1 MPQINRFADVIL
13 PFPLQQLYTYS
24 VPEYLQPSVKIG
36 IRAVVQF
43 GPKKNY
49 TAIIVNLHSNSPK
62 GFDTKEIISLIDDKP
77 VINKFQIDF
86 WKWIAEYYMCSLG
99 EVMKAALPSGLKLE
113 SETFVFFNQTFG
125 NYKNLNDSELSILGL
140 IQKRNNLRLKEISG
154 LKLNKNLHSVIGS
167 LYNKGAIYL
176 EETLKPGFVPK
187 KESYIRLT
195 GKARDEIYLTQ
206 YIDKNK
212 KAKKQQDILYE
223 YIRLSGVFE
232 NSTINE
238 VKKKVVLKNT
248 KANAAVL
255 QSLIKKGILETYS
268 RDESRL
274 ENREISKKE
283 LPVLSILQDSVLK
296 SIESAFHSNHAVL
309 LHGITSSGKTEIY
322 FHLIKEA
329 INEGKQVLYLLPEI
343 AITAQMINRL
353 KAHFGNSVGI
363 YHSKFSDNERVE
375 IWNRLNNESKDEYK
389 VILGVRSSIFL
400 PFTNLGLII
409 VDEEHEIN
417 YKQFDPSPRYQAR
430 DSAALLAR
438 LHNANILFGTAT
450 PSLESYYNAISGKY
464 KLIELNERYQ
474 GIQLPE
480 IQIVNLKAAKKKDRM
495 RSYFSTELLERIN
508 DCLTLSRQIILF
520 QNRRGFSTFL
530 MCAECGW
537 IPHCR
542 NCDVTLTY
550 HKQFNH
556 LVCHYCGYTQN
567 IPSKCLQCETGELQ
581 TFGFGTEKIE
591 EELAIYFPSARISRM
606 DMDSTHAKHSHEK
619 IIYEFENRQIDILVG
634 TQMITKG
641 LDFANV
647 GLVGILN
654 ADLLFNFPDF
664 RAFERS
670 FQLMAQAGGRAGRQN
685 DRGLVIIQ
693 TYSPEH
699 PIIRN
704 IIKNDY
710 IGMCKTQLEER
721 ALFKYPPVYRLI
733 KITVKHYK
741 AEICINAANIL
752 AKELKNLLG
761 DNILGPDIPLISR
774 IKNMHL
780 RDILIKIKR
789 EVATT
794 RLKNKISEIISI
806 LHKEFK
812 SVIVSVDVDP
822 M

>member
-1 MPQINRFADVIL
+1 
-13 PFPLQQLYTYS
+13 
-24 VPEYLQPSVKIG
+24 
-36 IRAVVQF
+36 
-43 GPKKNY
+43 
-49 TAIIVNLHSNSPK
+49 
-62 GFDTKEIISLIDDKP
+62 
-77 VINKFQIDF
+77 
-86 WKWIAEYYMCSLG
+86 MCSLG
-99 EVMKAALPSGLKLE
+99 EVMKAAIPSGLKLE

-125 NYKNLNDSELSILGL
+125 NYKNLNDSELTILGV
-140 IQKRNNLRLKEISG
+140 IQKRSNLRLKEISG

-187 KESYIRLT
+187 KESYIRLAD
-195 GKARDEIYLTQ
+195 KARNEIYLTQ

-223 YIRLSGVFE
+223 FIRLSGVFE
-232 NSTINE
+232 KSVINE

-248 KANAAVL
+248 KANATVL
-255 QSLIKKGILETYS
+255 QSLIKKGIFEIYT

-274 ENREISKKE
+274 ENSEISKKE
-283 LPVLSILQDSVLK
+283 LPVLSTLQDSVLK
-296 SIESAFHSNHAVL
+296 SIETAFHSHHAVL

-322 FHLIKEA
+322 FHLIKDA

-343 AITAQMINRL
+343 AITVQMINRL
-353 KAHFGNSVGI
+353 KVHFGNSVGI

-375 IWNRLNNESKDEYK
+375 IWNRLNNKGKDEYK

-417 YKQFDPSPRYQAR
+417 YKQFDPSPRYHAR
-430 DSAALLAR
+430 DSSALLAR
-438 LHNANILFGTAT
+438 LHNAKIIFGTAT

-480 IQIVNLKAAKKKDRM
+480 IKIVNLKAAKKKDHM
-495 RSYFSTELLERIN
+495 RSYFSIELLEKIN
-508 DCLTLSRQIILF
+508 NCLTLSRQIILF

-530 MCAECGW
+530 MCSECGW

-581 TFGFGTEKIE
+581 TMGFGTEKIE

-606 DMDSTHAKHSHEK
+606 DMDSTRAKHSYEK
-619 IIYEFENRQIDILVG
+619 IIYEFENRKVDILVG

-654 ADLLFNFPDF
+654 ADLMLNFPDF

-670 FQLMAQAGGRAGRQN
+670 FQLIVQAGGRAGRQN
-685 DRGLVIIQ
+685 ERGLVIIQ

-699 PIIRN
+699 PVIRN

-741 AEICINAANIL
+741 AEICINVANIL
-752 AKELKNLLG
+752 AKELKIILG

-789 EVATT
+789 EAATT
-794 RLKNKISEIISI
+794 RLKNKISGIISI

-812 SVIVSVDVDP
+812 SIIVSVDVDP